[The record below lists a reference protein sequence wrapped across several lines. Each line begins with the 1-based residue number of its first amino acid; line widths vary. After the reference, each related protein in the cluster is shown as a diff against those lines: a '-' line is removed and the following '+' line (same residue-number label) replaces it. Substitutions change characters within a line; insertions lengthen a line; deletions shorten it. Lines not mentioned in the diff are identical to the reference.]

1 MNADGKRFEVV
12 FISSDQNS
20 KQFEASIWLLLSRN
34 SFGKFTRETQQALCF
49 LLISTTRFNYTI
61 ARFQISHII
70 CVIADWMLKAIS
82 CIEQEYFA
90 TMPWLALPFDS
101 RAEAA
106 AAAERFGIRGI
117 PALVIVDGNGEVINA
132 NARGAVLRDF
142 PGGSQFPWQGQA
154 DPGG

>member
-1 MNADGKRFEVV
+1 
-12 FISSDQNS
+12 
-20 KQFEASIWLLLSRN
+20 
-34 SFGKFTRETQQALCF
+34 
-49 LLISTTRFNYTI
+49 
-61 ARFQISHII
+61 
-70 CVIADWMLKAIS
+70 
-82 CIEQEYFA
+82 
-90 TMPWLALPFDS
+90 MPWLALFFDS

-106 AAAERFGIRGI
+106 AAAERFGICGI